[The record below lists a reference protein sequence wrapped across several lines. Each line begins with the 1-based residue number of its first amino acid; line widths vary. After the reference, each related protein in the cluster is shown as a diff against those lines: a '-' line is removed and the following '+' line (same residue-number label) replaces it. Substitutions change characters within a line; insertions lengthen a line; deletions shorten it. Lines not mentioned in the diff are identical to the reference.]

1 MSLAERANFLAARI
15 AEIDAAMVGLDVR
28 QLDELGGRVVVRLQC
43 RLSSQN
49 MLTKNAGLH
58 TLRPQAVRRAT
69 GDGARPSRLWP
80 DLMGWRAPSPRALPV
95 VIYGP
100 SCGWR
105 VRLLLPLTALN
116 DGWTLS
122 LVSSWSVSLPST
134 FSCAPNHGPC
144 ACRYSRLWYR
154 SMADVL

>member
-49 MLTKNAGLH
+49 MLTKNPGLH

-80 DLMGWRAPSPRALPV
+80 DLVGWRAPSLRALR
-95 VIYGP
+95 P
-100 SCGWR
+100 SFTG
-105 VRLLLPLTALN
+105 RLAVGEFVFSCP
-116 DGWTLS
+116 
-122 LVSSWSVSLPST
+122 SLPST
-134 FSCAPNHGPC
+134 ADGLC
-144 ACRYSRLWYR
+144 LW
-154 SMADVL
+154 